1 MRFHEAVCD
10 SEPGGSTPLS
20 FTTKSVISGF
30 FFGSRKTTLLNHILI
45 SQHGKRIAVIENGF
59 SEVDIDDSLAASHSS
74 VAEDVSRLIKNVY
87 VVPYEEIK

>member
-1 MRFHEAVCD
+1 M
-10 SEPGGSTPLS
+10 
-20 FTTKSVISGF
+20 
-30 FFGSRKTTLLNHILI
+30 
-45 SQHGKRIAVIENGF
+45 IENGF